1 MSTQIPGESSSQK
14 DVGNKKGGSPEA
26 TLETTIGIFTIEVN
40 SPSSQTFPSIFF
52 HFLRNQTNNSVHKVC
67 IFDIIC
73 AFKSLKIVALLQTL
87 AENLQELHQARSQRI
102 LRQRQGGDPTGA
114 GKGGESIY
122 GGKFEDEIKQELKH
136 IGAGILS
143 MANAG
148 PKTNGS
154 QFFFMLAPCPSL
166 DGMLTFTQINFKEN

>member
-26 TLETTIGIFTIEVN
+26 TLETTIGIFTIELYYKH
-40 SPSSQTFPSIFF
+40 SPRTC
-52 HFLRNQTNNSVHKVC
+52 RNF
-67 IFDIIC
+67 IR
-73 AFKSLKIVALLQTL
+73 L
-87 AENLQELHQARSQRI
+87 ARKGYYDNVISHNHPG
-102 LRQRQGGDPTGA
+102 QGGDPTGA
-114 GKGGESIY
+114 GKGGESVY

-166 DGMLTFTQINFKEN
+166 DGMLTFTQ

>member
-1 MSTQIPGESSSQK
+1 MWAS
-14 DVGNKKGGSPEA
+14 KKGGPPEA
-26 TLETTIGIFTIEVN
+26 TLETTIDIFTIELYYKR
-40 SPSSQTFPSIFF
+40 SPRTCKNFMGLARRGYYSSRFHIFCF
-52 HFLRNQTNNSVHKVC
+52 CSDF
-67 IFDIIC
+67 IG
-73 AFKSLKIVALLQTL
+73 
-87 AENLQELHQARSQRI
+87 
-102 LRQRQGGDPTGA
+102 QGGDPTGA

-148 PKTNGS
+148 PNTNGS

-166 DGMLTFTQINFKEN
+166 DGSDTEALKQHFGKKILELEDEKRTVQVHLKP

>member
-1 MSTQIPGESSSQK
+1 MWAS
-14 DVGNKKGGSPEA
+14 KKGGPPEA
-26 TLETTIGIFTIEVN
+26 TLETTIGIFTIED
-40 SPSSQTFPSIFF
+40 FIG
-52 HFLRNQTNNSVHKVC
+52 
-67 IFDIIC
+67 
-73 AFKSLKIVALLQTL
+73 
-87 AENLQELHQARSQRI
+87 
-102 LRQRQGGDPTGA
+102 QGGDPTGA

-148 PKTNGS
+148 PNTNGS

-166 DGMLTFTQINFKEN
+166 DGSDIEAIKQHFGKKILELEDEKRTVQVHLKP